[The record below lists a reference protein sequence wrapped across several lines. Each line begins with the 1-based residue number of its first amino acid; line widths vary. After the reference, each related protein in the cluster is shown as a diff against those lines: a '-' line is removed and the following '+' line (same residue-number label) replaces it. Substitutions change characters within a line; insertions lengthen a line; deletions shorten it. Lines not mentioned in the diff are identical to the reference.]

1 VTVVDTDALRL
12 RLEQFKTEHR
22 DLDDAILRV
31 TESANYNQLQVK
43 RLKKRKVVLK
53 DRIAKLKSQ
62 ILPDI
67 IA

>member
-1 VTVVDTDALRL
+1 MTVVDTDALRL
-12 RLEQFKTEHR
+12 RLEQLKTEHR
-22 DLDDAILRV
+22 DLNDAILRV

-43 RLKKRKVVLK
+43 RLKKRKVVLR
-53 DRIAKLKSQ
+53 DQIAKLKSQ